1 MDNTG
6 LSKNDKSLGMA
17 IHLATFLKY
26 FFPFGNFIG
35 PLILWTTNREKAF
48 IDHHGREAINFQLS
62 LLLYG
67 VIIAALCL
75 PFVFFHAGDFIS
87 ILEHLDDAYY
97 RSRSVNA
104 NELGGYLT
112 VIFLAVLLAFCI
124 FIFEIY
130 AVITAAMKA
139 NNGELYRYPL
149 CIRFIKTE
157 EAEFTPATAGGPA
170 SEEPTAT
177 ESASEPEVDFTEPS
191 SSSNEQNTSSK
202 NEQSS

>member
-6 LSKNDKSLGMA
+6 ISKNDKSLGMA

-35 PLILWTTNREKAF
+35 PLILWTTNREKPF

-67 VIIAALCL
+67 VIIAAICL

-97 RSRSVNA
+97 RSRQVDTQN
-104 NELGGYLT
+104 LGSYLI
-112 VIFLAVLLAFCI
+112 VIFFAVLLAFCI
-124 FIFEIY
+124 FVFEIY
-130 AVITAAMKA
+130 AVISASIKA
-139 NNGELYRYPL
+139 NSGELYRYPL
-149 CIRFIKTE
+149 SIRFIKTE
-157 EAEFTPATAGGPA
+157 ESPLAATNIGSVEDHQSTNDSTKDESGD
-170 SEEPTAT
+170 EPDSDET
-177 ESASEPEVDFTEPS
+177 SSSS
-191 SSSNEQNTSSK
+191 SSSNEQNS
-202 NEQSS
+202 

>member
-35 PLILWTTNREKAF
+35 PLVLWTTNREKAF

-67 VIIAALCL
+67 VIIAAVCL

-87 ILEHLDDAYY
+87 ILEQLDDAYY

-112 VIFLAVLLAFCI
+112 VIFIAVLLAFCI

-149 CIRFIKTE
+149 SIRFIRTE
-157 EAEFTPATAGGPA
+157 NDAMTPATAGAPEA
-170 SEEPTAT
+170 ATAAEAT
-177 ESASEPEVDFTEPS
+177 AETDQEVDFTEQ
-191 SSSNEQNTSSK
+191 SSSNEQKSSE